1 MSLDL
6 ADQANPISRPSRW
19 DRLNLALARDL
30 GRRFDR
36 LAGWVRNPLAVLIL
50 AGLVATLCGFC
61 LHPRGFVV
69 AIGLGALVVV
79 GVAWPWVN
87 LVGLRGTVAFDR
99 SRAREGEVLTVRL
112 ALRNRAPWGAWGLA
126 IQAGSGDKI
135 DAGLADLGGW
145 RRTEVTWP
153 FIPDRRGVY
162 PTRPPR
168 IASGFPFGLWEA
180 SRALSAAGTL
190 IVWPRTVAVGPIPV
204 EAGGRMGDGEAPRD
218 RAGGSGDFLGVRAY
232 RRGDSLRR
240 VHWPQTARIG
250 QMVICELQSHAVPR
264 VQVVLDTNPD
274 AHAGSG
280 SNSSLEW
287 VIRVAAGF
295 VDSWLGG
302 GAEVDLILADGP
314 TATPGR
320 SVASRRTACLDSLA
334 RLDPTSNPLSLADLL
349 DQPACRRFVGGLR
362 VVITTDRALARLE
375 TRSGGPTRGAERFVV
390 LQAGAFDP
398 GAMVAPVE
406 SLPLTPWIWVDD
418 PDQVA
423 RQLRRAGKEVSRVD

>member
-1 MSLDL
+1 MSASL
-6 ADQANPISRPSRW
+6 ATRSTSDRV
-19 DRLNLALARDL
+19 DRLV
-30 GRRFDR
+30 
-36 LAGWVRNPLAVLIL
+36 GWVRNPLAVLIL

-61 LHPRGFVV
+61 LHPQGFVV

-79 GVAWPWVN
+79 GVAWPVVN

-99 SRAREGEVLTVRL
+99 SRAREGETLTVRL
-112 ALRNRAPWGAWGLA
+112 SLQNRVPWGAWGLA

-135 DAGLADLGGW
+135 DAGLADLGGR

-153 FIPDRRGVY
+153 FIPDRRGIY

-168 IASGFPFGLWEA
+168 VVSGFPFGLWET
-180 SRALSAAGTL
+180 SRALNGANAL
-190 IVWPRTVAVGPIPV
+190 VVWPRTVAVGPIPV
-204 EAGGRMGDGEAPRD
+204 EAGGRMGEGEAPRN

-264 VQVVLDTNPD
+264 VQVVLDTDPA

-280 SNSSLEW
+280 AASSLEW
-287 VIRVAAGF
+287 AIRVAASF
-295 VDSWLGG
+295 VDAWLGT
-302 GAEVDLILADGP
+302 GAEVDLILAGGP
-314 TATPGR
+314 TASPGR
-320 SVASRRTACLDSLA
+320 SAASRRTVYLDALA
-334 RLDPTSNPLSLADLL
+334 RLHPTADPLPLADLL
-349 DQPACRRFVGGLR
+349 DQPSCGRFVGGLR
-362 VVITTDRALARLE
+362 VVITTDRALARLVQ
-375 TRSGGPTRGAERFVV
+375 RSGGPTRGAERFVV

-398 GAMVAPVE
+398 ESAVE
-406 SLPLTPWIWVDD
+406 PSEPLPFKPWIWVDD

-423 RQLRRAGKEVSRVD
+423 RQIRQTGKEVSRVR